1 MLCEALG
8 SINDCD
14 QLIVTDDGS
23 DFDVKALVRGCAPNA
38 EFVTNDPM
46 PVNERLK
53 AARVGNLINQALSL
67 VACDV
72 VTYLCDDDLFH
83 PHWLPTVRAWFD
95 FYPEQH
101 WTRGA
106 WFAFEDTDPTR
117 KPSHCKLDPRQLT
130 TGNFAHRI
138 ECFREE
144 KIGWDETTIASHD
157 NAFLWN
163 VARCH
168 DMRLIPFC
176 GAVAGWRR
184 LHKHNALNYVV
195 PEGYAKDAARLF
207 ANGMLEGA
215 L

>member
-8 SINDCD
+8 SIQGAD

-23 DFDVKALVRGCAPNA
+23 DFDVRSLVGDCCPWAS
-38 EFVTNDPM
+38 FVMNDPI
-46 PVNERLK
+46 PTAQRLK
-53 AARVGNLINQALSL
+53 AARVGSLVNRALAM

-83 PHWLPTVRAWFD
+83 PYWLYNVRTFFD
-95 FYPEQH
+95 ANPEQH

-106 WFAFEDTDPTR
+106 WFAFDDADPERAQTR
-117 KPSHCKLDPRQLT
+117 CKLDPRQLT
-130 TGNFAHRI
+130 TGNFAHKI
-138 ECFREE
+138 ACFRDEH
-144 KIGWDETTIASHD
+144 IAWDETTIASHD

-163 VARCH
+163 AAKHH

-184 LHKHNALNYVV
+184 LHKHNALHYAVQD
-195 PEGYAKDAARLF
+195 GYSRDAHQLF
-207 ANGMLEGA
+207 AGGYLE
-215 L
+215 